1 MEILILGGTRV
12 FGPALIAKL
21 YEKTA
26 GSAQITC
33 FHRALHG
40 GADAFGQVKHIIG
53 NRYDRQAVTS
63 VFRERR
69 DLVVDLSGTDEE
81 MIRIS
86 MDCAQDRCRRYVF
99 VSSSSVYTVNKDTE
113 SKSAPSAH
121 REDEPVCSGTGDAY
135 ALAKI
140 KGEQLLRDRFPH
152 FTVIRPSKVYGPGNY
167 YFSEWS
173 ILQML
178 RERSV
183 IELEGDPILHFTYI
197 DDLAEGICALL
208 EKDGIFNVAGAEP
221 ARLSRFISLIGELHG
236 IRPQFVTGRHSN
248 VPFSGLSDRVLDLSA
263 AKKAAGWAPAVPL
276 KEGLEKTFSGAGS
289 YPVMS
294 AQDRPQ

>member
-1 MEILILGGTRV
+1 MGLFDKI
-12 FGPALIAKL
+12 
-21 YEKTA
+21 
-26 GSAQITC
+26 
-33 FHRALHG
+33 
-40 GADAFGQVKHIIG
+40 
-53 NRYDRQAVTS
+53 
-63 VFRERR
+63 
-69 DLVVDLSGTDEE
+69 
-81 MIRIS
+81 
-86 MDCAQDRCRRYVF
+86 
-99 VSSSSVYTVNKDTE
+99 
-113 SKSAPSAH
+113 
-121 REDEPVCSGTGDAY
+121 AY

-263 AKKAAGWAPAVPL
+263 AKKAAGWVPAVPL